1 MKTETFIDRLRQRV
15 LLCDG
20 GTGTLIQAEDWD
32 VERDFLGLENCSEIL
47 CRTRPDFVRRV
58 HRAYFSAGADCV
70 ETNTFGANKVVF
82 AEFDLV
88 DQTYELNRIAA
99 ELARETAAEF
109 ATPAWP
115 RYVLGSMGPG
125 TKLPSLGHIDFDTLE
140 DSYHEQA
147 CGLIDGGVDAFLLET
162 NQDLLTMKA
171 AASACRRAMKEKGCT
186 LPIIAQVT
194 IETTGT
200 MLVGSDIGCAVT
212 ALAALDVDAIG
223 LNCAT
228 GPAEMTEH
236 VRYLGENWPGMISVM
251 PNAGLP
257 MLVDGKTEYPL
268 SAEELAEWQQRFVE
282 EDGVNLIGGCCGTTP
297 AHIAR
302 LREMLDARADAA
314 PCARAVI
321 LTPAVTSLYT
331 SVPLR
336 QENAVFAIGERSNAN
351 GSKKFRELLAVED
364 WDALTAVGREQ
375 VKEGSHALDVCVA
388 YVGRPESRDMVEVIS
403 RYRGQVTVPLVI
415 DSTETPVLEAA
426 LKLAGGKCIIN
437 SINFEDGEEK
447 AEIILSYAKRFG
459 AAVVALTIDEQG
471 MAKSVERKLEIAH
484 RLYDF
489 AVNKHGL
496 AAQDLMFDPLTF
508 TICTGV
514 SDDREHG
521 INTLE
526 AIAAIARELPRC
538 QIMLG
543 LSNISFG
550 LSPAARHVLNS
561 VFLHHAQQ
569 RGMTAAIIHVSKI
582 MPLHKIDEAQRI
594 AAEDLIFNNWRGGR
608 DPLLHFVEL
617 FKDVKSVSER
627 KERPATIE
635 DALRQRIID
644 GDRQGLEDDL
654 RKAMEKHAPLDII
667 NTFLLDGMKVVGELF
682 GSGQMQL
689 PFVLQSAETMK
700 AAVAFLEP
708 HMERSEGGE
717 KGVLVLATVKGDVH
731 DIGKNLV
738 DIILTNNGY
747 KVINLGIKQPIGS
760 ILEAARAHAADAVG
774 MSGLLVK
781 STVIMKENLE
791 EMTRQGVDIPVL
803 LGGAALTRR
812 YVEGDCRA
820 VYSRA
825 DHVHYAKDAFS
836 GLRLM
841 DSIVG
846 TKGASAPAEGGGAA

>member
-1 MKTETFIDRLRQRV
+1 MREKFIERLRQRV

-20 GTGTLIQAEDWD
+20 GTGTLIQAEEWD
-32 VERDFLGLENCSEIL
+32 VDKDFLGLENCSEIL
-47 CRTRPDFVRRV
+47 CRTRPDFVRKLHRV
-58 HRAYFSAGADCV
+58 YFEAGADCV

-88 DQTYELNRIAA
+88 AQTYELNRLAA
-99 ELARETAAEF
+99 ELAREVADEF
-109 ATPAWP
+109 TTPEWP

-125 TKLPSLGHIDFDTLE
+125 TKLPSLGHIGYDTLE
-140 DSYHEQA
+140 DSYYEQA
-147 CGLIDGGVDAFLLET
+147 RGLLDGGVDAFLLET
-162 NQDLLTMKA
+162 HQDLLTMKA
-171 AASACRRAMKEKGCT
+171 GINAIKRARAEKGMSRADA
-186 LPIIAQVT
+186 PIFAQVT

-212 ALAALDVDAIG
+212 ALAAMDVDAIG

-228 GPAEMTEH
+228 GPTEMAEH
-236 VRYLGENWPGMISVM
+236 VQYLGENWPGLISIM

-257 MLVDGKTEYPL
+257 MLVEGRTEYPL
-268 SAEELAEWQQRFVE
+268 SPEELAGWQQRFVE

-302 LREMLDARADAA
+302 LRAMLSERADPA
-314 PCARAVI
+314 PRKRQIV
-321 LTPAVTSLYT
+321 LTPAVSSLYT

-336 QENAVFAIGERSNAN
+336 QENAVFAVGERSNAN
-351 GSKKFRELLAVED
+351 GSKKFRDLLGAED
-364 WDALTAVGREQ
+364 WDALVGIGREQ

-388 YVGRPESRDMVEVIS
+388 YVGRPEASDMIQVVT
-403 RYRGQVTVPLVI
+403 RYRGQITVPLVI
-415 DSTETPVLEAA
+415 DSTETPVLETA
-426 LKLAGGKCIIN
+426 LKLIGGKSIIN

-447 AEIILSYAKRFG
+447 AEKVLGYAKKFG
-459 AAVVALTIDEQG
+459 AGVVALTIDEGG
-471 MAKSVERKLEIAH
+471 MAKEVDHKLAIAH

-489 AVNKHGL
+489 AVGRHGL
-496 AAQDLMFDPLTF
+496 PASDLLFDPLTF

-514 SDDREHG
+514 EEDRDHG
-521 INTLE
+521 KNTLD
-526 AIAAIARELPRC
+526 AIERIAREFPDC
-538 QIMLG
+538 QILLG

-550 LSPAARHVLNS
+550 LNAAARHVLNS
-561 VFLHHAQQ
+561 VFLHHAQR

-582 MPLHKIDEAQRI
+582 VPLHKIDEAHRQ
-594 AAEDLIFNNWRGGR
+594 AAEDLIFNVRRDGR
-608 DPLLHFVEL
+608 DPLLYFVDL
-617 FKDVKSVSER
+617 FKDVQAAAAVKVKAETV
-627 KERPATIE
+627 EE
-635 DALRQRIID
+635 ALKQRIID
-644 GDRQGLEDDL
+644 GDKKGLEDDL
-654 RKAMEKHAPLDII
+654 REALKKYRPLDII
-667 NTFLLDGMKVVGELF
+667 NELLLDGMRVVGELF

-708 HMERSEGGE
+708 LMERADGQQ
-717 KGVLVLATVKGDVH
+717 KGTLVLATVKGDVH

-747 KVINLGIKQPIGS
+747 RVINLGIKQPLTN
-760 ILEAARAHAADAVG
+760 ILEAALEHRADAVG

-791 EMTRQGVDIPVL
+791 EMKRQGVDIPVL

-820 VYSRA
+820 AYTA
-825 DHVHYAKDAFS
+825 PDKVHYAKDAFG
-836 GLRLM
+836 GLKLM
-841 DSIVG
+841 NTIMEAKTGSR
-846 TKGASAPAEGGGAA
+846 A